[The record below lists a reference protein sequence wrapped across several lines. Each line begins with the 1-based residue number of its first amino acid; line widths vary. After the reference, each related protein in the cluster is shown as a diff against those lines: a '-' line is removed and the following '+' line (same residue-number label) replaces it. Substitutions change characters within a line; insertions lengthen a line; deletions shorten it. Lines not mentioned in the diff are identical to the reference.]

1 MSIINKVAGGLANI
15 TTYDAN
21 TGAIIDITVSGNVTA
36 AYIIGDGSNLSNI
49 DAGNLV
55 GAYGNAN
62 VAAYLPT
69 YTGAISA
76 NRANVTGNVL
86 GANFIGNGQ
95 YLSNINI
102 ANIAGSYA
110 NSNVANYLPI
120 NLSNINANNI
130 TTLGNVSVGKVGD
143 SRNLQNYT
151 ATGTRIT
158 FDFTGIAPGIP
169 FSIGET
175 VFVSGTGV
183 TGLDGT
189 YIVTNCYS
197 YAVEVASTFAAGTGI
212 VTFGA
217 SVTSTNLK
225 NASISGNL
233 IAATVSSNGTLSVSG
248 LSTLA
253 TVNATG
259 NIRAANFI
267 GNGQYLSNI
276 NIANI
281 AGSYSNS
288 NVASYLPNNTS
299 NISGNVITGNLFFGD
314 GFGLSNIPY
323 ANITNAYSNVNVASY
338 LPNNTSN
345 ISGNVITGNLLN
357 VNGPAFVAGNL
368 TVSGNVNYTDVTDLV
383 VGDPLIFVGANN
395 VSDIVDLGMIVTFD
409 DGVAQHGG
417 FVRDASDGVWKLFS
431 NVIPEPNTVVDF
443 SNAIYDTLQ
452 AGFFLG
458 DGGLLS
464 NINAGNLVG
473 AYSNANVANYLPT
486 FTGTLTAGNA
496 NVTGNI
502 IASNFIGN
510 GQYLSNINI
519 ANIAGSYSNSNVASY
534 LPNNTSNISGNVITG
549 NLFFGNGFGLSNIPY
564 ANITN
569 AYSNAN
575 VAFYLPNNTSNISG
589 NVITGNLFSGNGSQ
603 LTNLPIASIIGN
615 GTSNVRI
622 PTANGN
628 ITMTV
633 NAASAFNLSATS
645 VGVGVGAGG
654 FAQSQ
659 FGVAIGE
666 NAGQNSQGDGGIA
679 IGAAAGQETQGSG
692 AIAIGL
698 SGTAG
703 NTQGASAIAIGQ
715 GTAYDN
721 QGERAIAIGEQAAY
735 DIQGADAIA
744 IGSYSG
750 YSIQG
755 IGAVAVG
762 NYAGHFVQGEYS
774 IAIGT
779 LAGNSSQANN
789 SIILNATGNDL
800 DANNS
805 GFYAAPVRDNV
816 TTDAVFYDVTTNEI
830 SYATAYGNANVADYL
845 PINTSSVN
853 ADVVTA
859 TLFSGDGG
867 LLSNINAGNLVGAY
881 GNANVADYLA
891 NNATSGDI
899 YGGIITGTYLYGD
912 GSNLTNIDGSTI
924 FGDINISP
932 NNITA
937 GNATFNGNI
946 SVAGNVTVSGNL
958 NYQDVTDLVVGDPL
972 IYIGANNTADIVD
985 LGLVASY
992 DPGAG
997 ELHTGFVRDHTD
1009 GIWKLFTALADEPTT
1024 VVNWANAT
1032 LAAMEVGTIIGDGGF
1047 LSNIQYANVVGAYSN
1062 TNVADYLPLN
1072 TANVNADVVTAT
1084 LFSGDGGGLSNII
1097 AANLVGAYANANVAD
1112 YLPTYT
1118 GNLAGNNI
1126 TITNSSNLGAIGNI
1140 KISGGVA
1147 GQFITTDG
1155 TGNLSFGD
1163 PISAVP
1169 AIYFTANANGN
1180 NQTFSNIYL
1189 STFAANTDITLFFNG
1204 ALLENTYYSLSGS
1217 TLTINTPLTVD
1228 DSICISQQFVSNAN
1242 PVTMIPR
1249 SNDITSASSITP
1261 NVEYADQ
1268 YDLLALAVSLTINAP
1283 VGSIQ
1288 NAQRLTIRIKDNGS
1302 SQSLSWNAI
1311 YREIGTS
1318 LPSTTVAGK
1327 VLYVG
1332 CIYNSQDN
1340 TWDVVSVAIQ
1350 A

>member
-21 TGAIIDITVSGNVTA
+21 TGSIIDITVSGNVTA

-49 DAGNLV
+49 NAGNLV

-69 YTGAISA
+69 YTGAITA
-76 NRANVTGNVL
+76 NSANVTGNVL
-86 GANFIGNGQ
+86 G
-95 YLSNINI
+95 
-102 ANIAGSYA
+102 
-110 NSNVANYLPI
+110 
-120 NLSNINANNI
+120 
-130 TTLGNVSVGKVGD
+130 
-143 SRNLQNYT
+143 
-151 ATGTRIT
+151 
-158 FDFTGIAPGIP
+158 
-169 FSIGET
+169 
-175 VFVSGTGV
+175 
-183 TGLDGT
+183 
-189 YIVTNCYS
+189 
-197 YAVEVASTFAAGTGI
+197 
-212 VTFGA
+212 
-217 SVTSTNLK
+217 
-225 NASISGNL
+225 
-233 IAATVSSNGTLSVSG
+233 
-248 LSTLA
+248 
-253 TVNATG
+253 
-259 NIRAANFI
+259 ANFI

-323 ANITNAYSNVNVASY
+323 ANITNAYSNANVASY

-569 AYSNAN
+569 AYSNVN

-628 ITMTV
+628 ITMTI

-645 VGVGVGAGG
+645 VSVGVGAGS

-659 FGVAIGE
+659 FGIAIGE
-666 NAGQNSQGDGGIA
+666 NAGQNLQGDGGIA

-703 NTQGASAIAIGQ
+703 NTQGASAIAIGL

-744 IGSYSG
+744 IGPYSG

-946 SVAGNVTVSGNL
+946 SVVGNVTVSGNL

-1072 TANVNADVVTAT
+1072 TASVNADVVTAT
-1084 LFSGDGGGLSNII
+1084 LFSGDGGELSNII

-1126 TITNSSNLGAIGNI
+1126 TITNESNFGAIGNVTI
-1140 KISGGVA
+1140 TGGSN
-1147 GQFITTDG
+1147 GQVMITDG
-1155 TGNLSFGD
+1155 AGNLSFGN
-1163 PISAVP
+1163 AVTVIP
-1169 AIYFTANANGN
+1169 AVYFTANTSGN
-1180 NQTFSNIYL
+1180 NLTFANAIL
-1189 STFAANTDITLFFNG
+1189 SAYAANTDMTLFYNG
-1204 ALLENTYYSLSGS
+1204 SLLDSSYYSLSGD
-1217 TLTINTPLTVD
+1217 TITVKTPLSTGD
-1228 DSICISQQFVSNAN
+1228 NIDIIQQFAGTFNTVVPNGYGNAN
-1242 PVTMIPR
+1242 VAAYLPTYSGNVGAGYINADDEITIATNNEHGGVGYAGIMTMTNTGSNVTNPNKFVRLNNVGALEIINSSY
-1249 SNDITSASSITP
+1249 SNVI
-1261 NVEYADQ
+1261 
-1268 YDLLALAVSLTINAP
+1268 LALSDSGNTTIT
-1283 VGSIQ
+1283 G
-1288 NAQRLTIRIKDNGS
+1288 LLS
-1302 SQSLSWNAI
+1302 SPLRTVTANS
-1311 YREIGTS
+1311 IGTVGQICWD
-1318 LPSTTVAGK
+1318 TN
-1327 VLYVG
+1327 YVYV
-1332 CIYNSQDN
+1332 CIADN
-1340 TWDVVSVAIQ
+1340 TWKRTALTGGF
-1350 A
+1350 